1 MKEAVQSINDPSNDA
16 DLHLNIKSIA
26 SEILKDPS
34 KFSGF
39 LEATATQLT
48 EAREK
53 AEELKGRNVFKR
65 FFSSSSKD
73 LADILLSQHNILQNF
88 FVLLQTITFIS
99 GRNTALLLTLS
110 DSLRKGIDLNDEE
123 QKNLY
128 AFAYS
133 YLQDAIESAN
143 NEQIREEALKKVLIL
158 TSDII
163 RSNESTSNKIEWLT
177 NNQSKIMQKLER
189 TDTSV
194 KSVHDSLI
202 SVSDKLARE
211 NRLLKILVIIS
222 IAISIVALIFRF
234 V

>member
-1 MKEAVQSINDPSNDA
+1 MENISGTINNSYNGA
-16 DLHLNIKSIA
+16 NLQLNINSIA

-34 KFSGF
+34 KFSSF

-48 EAREK
+48 EARAK

-73 LADILLSQHNILQNF
+73 LAGILLSQHNILQNF

-110 DSLRKGIDLNDEE
+110 DSLRKGIDLNDDE

-133 YLQDAIESAN
+133 YLQDAIDSAN

-158 TSDII
+158 TTDII
-163 RSNESTSNKIEWLT
+163 QSNELTMNKIEKLS
-177 NNQSKIMQKLER
+177 NSQSQVVQKLER
-189 TDTSV
+189 TD
-194 KSVHDSLI
+194 KSVQSLQDSLI
-202 SVSDKLARE
+202 SVSDKLAKE
-211 NRLLKILVIIS
+211 NRKLKILVIIS
-222 IAISIVALIFRF
+222 VGFSILALILKLA
-234 V
+234 